1 LQGLATAWNPSPD
14 YDTARGQALAHK
26 LSINIQSITKQL
38 DHSVHAAEIRL
49 LWEESAELLRR
60 LHERD
65 PPKYNADFACTLYC
79 LGAHLRRTDPRYW
92 EKAENS
98 LREASRLY
106 RRRYND
112 DSASEDNSI
121 HLALTLQEHA
131 ESLEKLGQNESARG
145 VFLETLGLRRR
156 LFHHRRVGMRFP
168 VVMRDYGDFIFADG
182 GTRFRLGQGL
192 HHPGGVA
199 NTCSSRGCLLCTNHA
214 ERGA

>member
-1 LQGLATAWNPSPD
+1 MQGLATAWNPSTG
-14 YDTARGQALAHK
+14 YDTARGQARAHK
-26 LSINIQSITKQL
+26 LAINIQSITKQL

-49 LWEESAELLRR
+49 LWEQSVELLRK

-65 PPKYNADFACTLYC
+65 PPKYDADFSCTLYC
-79 LGAHLRRTDPRYW
+79 LGTHLHRTDPRHW
-92 EKAENS
+92 EKAENL

-106 RRRYND
+106 RKRYDD
-112 DSASEDNSI
+112 DSASEDNCI

-131 ESLEKLGQNESARG
+131 ESLEKLGQNESAQRI
-145 VFLETLGLRRR
+145 LPEALGLLRR

-168 VVMRDYGDFIFADG
+168 AVMRDYGDFIFADG

-192 HHPGGVA
+192 HHPAGVA
-199 NTCSSRGCLLCTNHA
+199 NICSSRGCLLCTKYA